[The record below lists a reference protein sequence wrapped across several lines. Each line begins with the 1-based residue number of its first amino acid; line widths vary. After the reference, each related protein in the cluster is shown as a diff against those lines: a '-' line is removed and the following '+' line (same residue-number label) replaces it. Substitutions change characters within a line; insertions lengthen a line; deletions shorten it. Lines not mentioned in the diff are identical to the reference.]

1 MKQYEL
7 ATFNDNIRIID
18 FRKKCI
24 YKNFSYNH
32 REMKFE
38 ESYMDRY
45 KFYPNIII
53 TKELVQL
60 FLSED
65 ITIAKIVEEILKN
78 KINET

>member
-24 YKNFSYNH
+24 YKNYKYTN
-32 REMKFE
+32 RKMKFE

-53 TKELVQL
+53 TEELIQL

-65 ITIAKIVEEILKN
+65 ITIAKMAEEILKN